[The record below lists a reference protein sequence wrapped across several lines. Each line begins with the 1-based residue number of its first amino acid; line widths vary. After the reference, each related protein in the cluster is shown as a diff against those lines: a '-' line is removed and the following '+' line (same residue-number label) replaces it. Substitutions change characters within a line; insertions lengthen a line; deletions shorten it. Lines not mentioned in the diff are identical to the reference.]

1 MGSSCWY
8 LYGEPKF
15 SLQKPNE
22 MMDKEKQKENYD
34 LEEEAIEKGNMNKDR
49 SRR

>member
-1 MGSSCWY
+1 
-8 LYGEPKF
+8 
-15 SLQKPNE
+15 
-22 MMDKEKQKENYD
+22 MMDKEKQKETYD